1 MNFEFVFQYPAWF
14 IVLCLITGLGY
25 AFFLYRKNH
34 GIPDASAG
42 LLRFLFALRFLTV
55 SILCFLLFAPLLRM
69 NTRELEKPVIL
80 FLQDNTESITAN
92 ADSSFIKNEYTSQI
106 ATLAE
111 KLNEKFEFKSF
122 SFEHELNDSLK
133 LDFGGKETDISKA
146 LADLSDRYEN
156 INIGAVI
163 LASDGIYNKGS
174 NPLYNRR
181 MLNAPVYAV
190 AMGDTSVKRDLLIAQ
205 LRHNQLAYL
214 NNTFP
219 LQVVIQ
225 ANQLKGKTTKLSI
238 KRGSEL
244 IEEKS
249 VLIDQDGFLQT
260 LDFQLKA
267 SQTGIQ
273 RYSVSLQS
281 LDGESSVKNNTRDF
295 FIEIIDS
302 RQKVL
307 ILAAAPHPDVAAIR
321 RSLEQNP
328 NYEVIVKQADAFN
341 ESVKP
346 YSLVILHQLPS
357 VTAMATTV
365 IAEATSSGVP
375 LWYIAGASSLPGA
388 LNSQQK
394 LIQINGAKGGMND
407 VFATIDKS
415 FALFTLSDE
424 LKEAIRKFVPLQ
436 VPYGNYAIQASAVP
450 LFTQKI
456 GTVSTQYPLFVFSS
470 DPENKLAVLAG
481 EGIWRWRMQD
491 FAENGSHLLFDELIS
506 KVVQYLSVRNERK
519 NLRVIARNSFN
530 ENERIRM
537 DAEVY
542 NASFE
547 LINQVDVNLI
557 VKDDQGRSYPYSFA
571 RTSSAY
577 SLDLGLFREGNYTY
591 EARSKVGDKEFTA
604 SGKFLV
610 KPVETEKNSSRADHN
625 MLRTLAIRTG
635 GELIKP
641 TELLSLAE
649 KISAREDVK
658 PISHIESSI
667 KELIRFPWIFI
678 LILALLSI
686 EWFVRKRSGG
696 Y

>member
-1 MNFEFVFQYPAWF
+1 VNFEFVFQYPAWF

>member
-1 MNFEFVFQYPAWF
+1 VNFELVFQYPSWF
-14 IVLCLITGLGY
+14 ILLCLLAGFSY

-34 GIPDASAG
+34 GVPDASVW
-42 LLRFLFALRFLTV
+42 LIRLLFSLRFLAV
-55 SILCFLLFAPLLRM
+55 SILFFLLFGPLLKM
-69 NTRELEKPVIL
+69 SSRELEKPIIL
-80 FLQDNTESITAN
+80 FLQDNTESILSN
-92 ADSSFIKNEYTSQI
+92 ADSTFIRSEFQSKI
-106 ATLAE
+106 ASLAE
-111 KLNEKFEFKSF
+111 KLGDNYEFRSY
-122 SFEHELNDSLK
+122 SFEHELGDSLR
-133 LDFGGKETDISKA
+133 LDFTGKETDISKA
-146 LADLSDRYEN
+146 LSDLSDRYEN
-156 INIGAVI
+156 MNVGAVI
-163 LASDGIYNKGS
+163 LATDGIYNKGS
-174 NPLYNRR
+174 SPLYNRR
-181 MLNAPVYAV
+181 LLNAPVYAV
-190 AMGDTSVKRDLLIAQ
+190 AMGDTSVKKDLLVAQ

-219 LQVVIQ
+219 VQVVVQ
-225 ANQLKGKTTKLSI
+225 ANQLKGKKTKLSI
-238 KRGSEL
+238 RRGAESIVEQEIL
-244 IEEKS
+244 IGE
-249 VLIDQDGFLQT
+249 DGFLQT
-260 LDFQLKA
+260 FDFQIKA

-273 RYSVSLQS
+273 RYSISLQGVE
-281 LDGESSVKNNTRDF
+281 GESSTKNNFRDF
-295 FIEIIDS
+295 FIEVIDS

-321 RSLEQNP
+321 RSLEQNQ
-328 NYEVIVKQADAFN
+328 NYEIIVKQAEGYN

-357 VTAMATTV
+357 VSAMITPV
-365 IAEATSSGVP
+365 VAEASASGVP
-375 LWYIAGASSLPGA
+375 IWYIVGASSLPGA

-394 LIQINGAKGGMND
+394 LIQINGSKGGMND
-407 VFATIDKS
+407 VFAVLNNS

-424 LKEAIRKFVPLQ
+424 LKNAFRKFVPLQ
-436 VPYGNYAIQASAVP
+436 IPYGNYTMQASAIP

-470 DPENKLAVLAG
+470 DPENKLAILAG

-491 FAENGSHLLFDELIS
+491 YAEHGNHLLFDELIS

-519 NLRVIARNSFN
+519 NLRVLARNSYN

-547 LINQVDVNLI
+547 LINQVDVNLV
-557 VKDDQGRSYPYSFA
+557 VKDEQGRAYPYSFA

-591 EARSKVGDKEFTA
+591 EARTKVGDKEFSA

-610 KPVETEKNSSRADHN
+610 KPVETEKNSARADHN

-641 TELLSLAE
+641 ADLLTLAD
-649 KISAREDVK
+649 KINAREDVK
-658 PISHIESSI
+658 PVSHIESTI
-667 KELIRFPWIFI
+667 KELIRYPWIFV
-678 LILALLSI
+678 LILLLLSI
-686 EWFVRKRSGG
+686 EWFIRKRSGG

>member
-1 MNFEFVFQYPAWF
+1 VNFEFVFQYPAWF
-14 IVLCLITGLGY
+14 IVLCLITGFGY

-219 LQVVIQ
+219 LQVVVQ

-321 RSLEQNP
+321 RSLDQNP
-328 NYEVIVKQADAFN
+328 NYEVIVKQADSFN
-341 ESVKP
+341 ESVKS

-365 IAEATSSGVP
+365 IAEATSASVP
-375 LWYIAGASSLPGA
+375 LWFIAGASSLPGA

-407 VFATIDKS
+407 VFATIDNS

-436 VPYGNYAIQASAVP
+436 VPYGNYVIQASSVP

-577 SLDLGLFREGNYTY
+577 SLDLGLFRGGNYTY

-641 TELLSLAE
+641 AELLSLAD

-678 LILALLSI
+678 LILTLLSI